1 MQGIRKILRTL
12 AIMIFTALSGWL
24 FIDAG
29 VHGAGEYQL
38 LIATGLLAF
47 AAGLVITW
55 FWSPFG

>member
-1 MQGIRKILRTL
+1 MQGLRKIIRTL
-12 AIMIFTALSGWL
+12 AIAIFTTLSGWL
-24 FIDAG
+24 FIDAS

-47 AAGLVITW
+47 ASGLVLTW

>member
-1 MQGIRKILRTL
+1 MQGVRKILRTL
-12 AIMIFTALSGWL
+12 AIVISTTLSSWL

-47 AAGLVITW
+47 AASLVLTW
-55 FWSPFG
+55 FWSPFE